1 MTLLTSL
8 GKSCFSRRF
17 VTSSSLQ
24 RGFASVGDQLPS
36 VDLHL
41 GFPPEKHNLADF
53 AKDKAILLVGLPGAF
68 TPTWYVLVFQ
78 RTLHCWEIY
87 GVGSHSIDHLHLL
100 TQPFLFYLIEHLL
113 LKYISKNLQIE
124 TDPQNRSLTISN
136 IKRRF
141 EKRGS
146 KKSLSTVSWV
156 NEFGLESNFFIE
168 KVRPTDSQPVS
179 SILFRMMLL

>member
-68 TPTWYVLVFQ
+68 TPTWYVLVCQ
-78 RTLHCWEIY
+78 TTLHCWAIY
-87 GVGSHSIDHLHLL
+87 GVGTHSIDHLHSL
-100 TQPFLFYLIEHLL
+100 TQSFLFYLIWILIPEIYFEKLT
-113 LKYISKNLQIE
+113 NR
-124 TDPQNRSLTISN
+124 NRSTKQIPNYLEHQKALRKEG
-136 IKRRF
+136 IK
-141 EKRGS
+141 KVIVYCV
-146 KKSLSTVSWV
+146 VSEWIW
-156 NEFGLESNFFIE
+156 FGI
-168 KVRPTDSQPVS
+168 
-179 SILFRMMLL
+179 